1 MLVRAKQGA
10 FAFHL
15 REVNTLA
22 EEKNT
27 VQEETVSTNENLDG
41 QEETIEPIFDEVNN
55 DVVNDTTSSDN
66 KLVELEEKIAALEAQ
81 LEEKENRYLRLQ
93 ADFDNSRRRAR
104 LDYEAAQKY
113 RAQSLITDI
122 LPVLDNFER
131 ALNVETDHE
140 QTKSMLQGME
150 MIYRSLL
157 DALKREGVEHIDAQ
171 GKEFDPHFHQ
181 AVMQVEEEGYDS
193 NIVVEEF
200 QKGYILKDR
209 VIRPAMVKVN
219 Q

>member
-1 MLVRAKQGA
+1 M
-10 FAFHL
+10 
-15 REVNTLA
+15 A

-27 VQEETVSTNENLDG
+27 LNEEAVATNDTE
-41 QEETIEPIFDEVNN
+41 QEETIEEVFDEAE
-55 DVVNDTTSSDN
+55 VVVETSATE
-66 KLVELEEKIAALEAQ
+66 ELEKKIASLEAE

-93 ADFDNSRRRAR
+93 ADFENSRRRAR
-104 LDYEAAQKY
+104 LDFEAAQKY
-113 RAQSLITDI
+113 RAQSLISDL

-131 ALNVETDHE
+131 ALNVETDNE
-140 QTKSMLQGME
+140 QTKSLLQGME
-150 MIYRSLL
+150 MIHRTLL
-157 DALKREGVEHIDAQ
+157 DALKKEGVEPIEAQ

-181 AVMQVEEEGYDS
+181 AVMQVEEEGVGS

-200 QKGYILKDR
+200 QKGYVLKDR

>member
-1 MLVRAKQGA
+1 M
-10 FAFHL
+10 
-15 REVNTLA
+15 A

-27 VQEETVSTNENLDG
+27 LNEEAVATNDTE
-41 QEETIEPIFDEVNN
+41 QEETIEEVFGEAE
-55 DVVNDTTSSDN
+55 VVVETSATE
-66 KLVELEEKIAALEAQ
+66 ELEKKIASLEAE

-93 ADFDNSRRRAR
+93 ADFENSRRRAR
-104 LDYEAAQKY
+104 LDSEAAQKY
-113 RAQSLITDI
+113 RAQSLISDL

-131 ALNVETDHE
+131 ALNVETDNE
-140 QTKSMLQGME
+140 QTKSLLQGME
-150 MIYRSLL
+150 MIHRTLL
-157 DALKREGVEHIDAQ
+157 DALKKEGVEPIESQ
-171 GKEFDPHFHQ
+171 GKEFDPNFHQ

-200 QKGYILKDR
+200 QKGYLLKDR

>member
-1 MLVRAKQGA
+1 M
-10 FAFHL
+10 
-15 REVNTLA
+15 NTLA

-27 VQEETVSTNENLDG
+27 LNEEAVATNDTE
-41 QEETIEPIFDEVNN
+41 QEETIEEVFDEAE
-55 DVVNDTTSSDN
+55 VVVETSATE
-66 KLVELEEKIAALEAQ
+66 ELEKKIASLEAE

-93 ADFDNSRRRAR
+93 ADFENSRRRAR
-104 LDYEAAQKY
+104 LDFEAAQKY
-113 RAQSLITDI
+113 RAQSLISDL

-131 ALNVETDHE
+131 ALNVETDNE
-140 QTKSMLQGME
+140 QTKSLLQGME
-150 MIYRSLL
+150 MIHRTLL
-157 DALKREGVEHIDAQ
+157 DALKKEGVEPIEAQ

-181 AVMQVEEEGYDS
+181 AVMQVEEEGVGS

-200 QKGYILKDR
+200 QKGYVLKDR

>member
-1 MLVRAKQGA
+1 M
-10 FAFHL
+10 
-15 REVNTLA
+15 NTLA

-27 VQEETVSTNENLDG
+27 LNEEAVATNDTE
-41 QEETIEPIFDEVNN
+41 QEETIEEVFGEAE
-55 DVVNDTTSSDN
+55 VVVETSATE
-66 KLVELEEKIAALEAQ
+66 ELEKKIASLEAE

-93 ADFDNSRRRAR
+93 ADFENSRRRAR

-113 RAQSLITDI
+113 RAQSLISDL

-131 ALNVETDHE
+131 ALNVETDNE
-140 QTKSMLQGME
+140 QTKSLLQGME
-150 MIYRSLL
+150 MIHRTLL
-157 DALKREGVEHIDAQ
+157 DALKKEGVEPIESQ
-171 GKEFDPHFHQ
+171 GKEFDPNFHQ
-181 AVMQVEEEGYDS
+181 AVMQVEEEGFDS

-200 QKGYILKDR
+200 QKGYLLKDR